1 MSTPEEL
8 LTRIT
13 RNPEIFGGKP
23 IVRGKRLA
31 VEHVLA
37 SLATGISVDE
47 LLSGYPYLERDDV
60 FACLA
65 YAARAVER
73 EYVAAVVNK

>member
-31 VEHVLA
+31 VEHVLG
-37 SLATGISVDE
+37 SLAAGMSVDE
-47 LLSGYPYLERDDV
+47 LLGGYPFLERDDIL
-60 FACLA
+60 ACLA